1 MCPTDFLYSKALGI
15 TDDVE
20 RLSLKGSRK
29 KKGKKL
35 DEDFVVSLLEPS
47 AHGVKPFLMLFP

>member
-1 MCPTDFLYSKALGI
+1 MYLAHSADLPYSKALGI

-35 DEDFVVSLLEPS
+35 DEDFVVSFLARLID
-47 AHGVKPFLMLFP
+47 VK